1 MEKPT
6 NSRVLNAAVIV
17 SALGYFVD
25 VFDLLLFG
33 VVRVKSLT
41 SLGFTG
47 QALTDA
53 GISLQ
58 NWQMIGML
66 IGGIA
71 SGIMGDKSGRVKALY
86 FSIGLYSIA
95 NIANGFANSF
105 EIYALCRFMAGVGL
119 AGELGAG
126 ITLVVESLPKE
137 KRGLGTTIVATFGMS
152 GAIAAGCIDW
162 FTTDWRIAYFIGGG
176 LGMLLLVLRLRV
188 GESPIFKKI
197 AAQANVSRGNFFDL
211 FNSRDRFGRL
221 LKSTL
226 LGVTTWFNTGILMLL
241 APEFGIAKGI
251 VEPIGAAA
259 AVVWF
264 HIGMSSG
271 DLVSGL
277 LSQYLRSRLKAI
289 RIFLLLQTL
298 FVAVYLFAP
307 LSTALQMYVVILLL
321 GFAGG
326 FWAVFITNA
335 SEQFGTN
342 IRATAASTVPSFVRG
357 LFIPIAL
364 AFKFLKSPDQFS
376 SPIWAAS
383 IVGGICLLLA
393 FWSSYG
399 LKETFHNDLDFLEKS

>member
-6 NSRVLNAAVIV
+6 DSRILNAAVIV

-58 NWQMIGML
+58 NWQMVGML

-71 SGIMGDKSGRVKALY
+71 SGILGDKSGRVKALY

-95 NIANGFANSF
+95 NIANGFAHSF
-105 EIYALCRFMAGVGL
+105 EVYALCRFMAGIGL

-162 FTTDWRIAYFIGGG
+162 FTTDWRTAYFLGGG
-176 LGMLLLVLRLRV
+176 LGLLLLILRLRV
-188 GESPIFKKI
+188 GESDIFKKI
-197 AAQANVSRGNFFDL
+197 AAQSNVSRGNFFDL
-211 FNSRDRFGRL
+211 FNSPNRFRRL
-221 LKSTL
+221 FKSTL

-241 APEFGIAKGI
+241 APEFGMAKGI

-277 LSQYLRSRLKAI
+277 LSQYLHSRLKAI

-298 FVAVYLFAP
+298 FVAIYLFAP
-307 LSTALQMYVVILLL
+307 LSTALQMYIVILLL

-342 IRATAASTVPSFVRG
+342 IRATAASTIPSFVRG

-364 AFKFLKSPDQFS
+364 AFKFLKSPDQLS

-383 IVGGICLLLA
+383 IVGGVCLLLA

-399 LKETFHNDLDFLEKS
+399 LKETFYDDLDFLEK

>member
-176 LGMLLLVLRLRV
+176 LGILLLVLRLRV

-364 AFKFLKSPDQFS
+364 AFKFLKSPAQFS

-383 IVGGICLLLA
+383 IVGGICLLLGGGENRTSRYFNTSGSESQEA
-393 FWSSYG
+393 
-399 LKETFHNDLDFLEKS
+399 

>member
-1 MEKPT
+1 MKKPT
-6 NSRVLNAAVIV
+6 NSGILNAAVIV

-58 NWQMIGML
+58 NWQMVGML

-71 SGIMGDKSGRVKALY
+71 SGILGDKSGRVKALY

-105 EIYALCRFMAGVGL
+105 EMYALCRFMAGIGL

-162 FTTDWRIAYFIGGG
+162 FTTDWRTAYFLGGG
-176 LGMLLLVLRLRV
+176 LGLLLLILRLRV
-188 GESPIFKKI
+188 GESDIFKKI
-197 AAQANVSRGNFFDL
+197 AAQSNVSRGNFFDL
-211 FNSRDRFGRL
+211 FNSPNRFRRL
-221 LKSTL
+221 FKSTL

-241 APEFGIAKGI
+241 APEFGMAKGI

-277 LSQYLRSRLKAI
+277 LSQYLHSRLKAI

-298 FVAVYLFAP
+298 FVAIYLFAP
-307 LSTALQMYVVILLL
+307 LSTALQMYIVILLL

-342 IRATAASTVPSFVRG
+342 IRATAASTIPSFVRG

-364 AFKFLKSPDQFS
+364 AFKFLKSPDQLS

-383 IVGGICLLLA
+383 IVGGVCLLLA

-399 LKETFHNDLDFLEKS
+399 LKETFHDDLDFLEK